1 MSEQRHHFMLNSNV
15 VQSHSNNL
23 YCSFITTIKRI
34 KQPASIEGIQWTLLA
49 NWACHKGRRSR
60 PRPRPRPSVCGCCA
74 APFKLTEFPH
84 ELNFPAKRNER
95 KKKRIFHASTGR
107 QDVAGRW
114 ACWPYY
120 RVLEAHC
127 RHFSHFA
134 AVCRRCCCCCTI
146 NDTWQVP
153 YNLYRTKKS
162 TSFPSYFFYFYY
174 FSVSASV
181 KFDMLNLPGK
191 YRNIWGVLKT
201 NWKKLK
207 ISCWP
212 IDQLKGIF
220 LRTSFSLSLFTL
232 NEKRKINF
240 LFKHFSIFL

>member
-1 MSEQRHHFMLNSNV
+1 MLNSNV

-49 NWACHKGRRSR
+49 NWACHKGRR
-60 PRPRPRPSVCGCCA
+60 PRPRSRPSVCRCCA

-95 KKKRIFHASTGR
+95 KKRIFHASTGR

-153 YNLYRTKKS
+153 YNLYRTKNQRLS
-162 TSFPSYFFYFYY
+162 LHIFFIFII
-174 FSVSASV
+174 FQSLPMS
-181 KFDMLNLPGK
+181 NLICSICLE
-191 YRNIWGVLKT
+191 NIETFEEFFKA
-201 NWKKLK
+201 KLK
-207 ISCWP
+207 EIEN
-212 IDQLKGIF
+212 L
-220 LRTSFSLSLFTL
+220 LLTSSKEFF
-232 NEKRKINF
+232 
-240 LFKHFSIFL
+240 